1 MRSGCMRLN
10 HTGVSYKFQM
20 SAVSVVGGE
29 LLEGSL
35 SDITALTILYV
46 PQPGRTQTRY
56 HSTQQKNLSI
66 FFTAM
71 DRILE
76 LS

>member
-10 HTGVSYKFQM
+10 HTGVSYQFQM

-46 PQPGRTQTRY
+46 PQPGIFHAKKKVNACIHR
-56 HSTQQKNLSI
+56 SI
-66 FFTAM
+66 NYCT
-71 DRILE
+71 
-76 LS
+76 